1 MSVSRKVRRNQHGQ
15 PDLAGCTFAFYG
27 RFSFWPSYHPGSP
40 EELVRKLGGTVTK
53 EVDEQLDYLVLGDL
67 RGTDRAKSR
76 KKAESL
82 QRKACKLAEKTGK
95 EMPAVEI
102 LDEDSFRN
110 LVKVDVKGKSFA
122 FFGEMDYCPPGLDEG
137 RPPALTEAAGGV
149 VRDQVDEDLDYL
161 VLGNRRGR
169 GKTAAIRKAEAIRAA
184 GGRLRIISEKGFLEL
199 VRSEPPK
206 GSQLNFS
213 AFISQLQG
221 VVDSRKLT
229 RDLKMLKAESYQ
241 LFVDVEGEQL
251 TGVVR
256 SQTGVGTVYAPW
268 LTADGRYGCSTPELE
283 PCMGLQ
289 GNPCKHLLVL
299 LVGLAR
305 TNTMEPT
312 VAYSWIK
319 ATQGKR
325 PRQDRDLAAWVFL
338 RYKGAEAGEID
349 WRPLQTVPEDYYTL

>member
-1 MSVSRKVRRNQHGQ
+1 MSQSWKLRRIRHGL
-15 PDLAGCTFAFYG
+15 PDLSGYSFAFFG
-27 RFSFWPSYHPGSP
+27 RFAFWPSYHPDSP
-40 EELVRKLGGTVTK
+40 EALVRLLGGVVTSQ
-53 EVDEQLDYLVLGDL
+53 VDDKLDYLVLGDL

-82 QRKACKLAEKTGK
+82 QRKARKLAEKTGK
-95 EMPAVEI
+95 AVPAVEI

-149 VRDQVDEDLDYL
+149 VQDRVDESLDYL

-169 GKTAAIRKAEAIRAA
+169 GKTAAIRKAEEIRAA
-184 GGRLRIISEKGFLEL
+184 GGKLRIISEKAFLEL

-206 GSQLNFS
+206 GSQLSFP

-229 RDLKMLKAESYQ
+229 RALKMLKAESYQ

-268 LTADGRYGCSTPELE
+268 LAADGRYGCSTPELE

-319 ATQGKR
+319 ASQGKR
-325 PRQDRDLAAWVFL
+325 PRQDKDLAASVFL
-338 RYKGAEAGEID
+338 RYQGAEAGEID